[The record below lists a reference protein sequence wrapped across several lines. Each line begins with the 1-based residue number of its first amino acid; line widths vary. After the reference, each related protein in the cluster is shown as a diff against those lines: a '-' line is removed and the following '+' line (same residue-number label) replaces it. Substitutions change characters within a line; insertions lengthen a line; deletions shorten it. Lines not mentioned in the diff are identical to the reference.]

1 MTTAATDTEAAAGTT
16 AAGPADLA
24 DAPADLAGAPDAP
37 GARTPVLVRM
47 GFRFSADGTRLACL
61 AADSRHRWHVES
73 WVLTADGPRRLS
85 RWPHPGEATYSTV
98 LPLEGGRVLL
108 SRHRQGAQ
116 VLDLLDAR
124 GGVAASASWTE
135 RPLRLLVGAGGG
147 YAVGSDPDGR
157 TTVHRFPAG
166 GAAPR
171 ALVTVP
177 GRLSGGVPYGRWLL
191 FTRVDGGHAEPVAVD
206 PDAGTV
212 TALRLPGLT
221 GSARLLAAGGGSLLL
236 AAGDGPRPRLALA
249 AAAGEVP
256 VRVLPETSPL
266 AALPGTA
273 HPVALDPTGRFA
285 AHVGVRGARSA
296 LVLHDWTRD
305 RVHEADLPAGVLSPV
320 AAWGARGLWLPLA
333 TPLHPALPC
342 WLSPADLAPE
352 TPESPEAP
360 EPVGRGA
367 ATPRVGRRAA
377 RAGRGGP
384 GVPGAPWAPRVR
396 VPAVS
401 GDARAAHP
409 GRLES
414 LPGARGPVEAVV
426 HGPAWAHAERV
437 VIALHGGPN
446 SRWSLG
452 YEPLFQALA
461 AEGVAVVAPNQRGS
475 TGYGAAYTLATVGDW
490 GGPDLDDVLAVAAH
504 LRAGRP
510 AGAPA
515 PALFGISYG
524 AWLAVLAATAEPGGW
539 SGCAA
544 VAPFLSGARLHA
556 DGGPGVRDM
565 VERLG
570 GDSPRSAARDLERLA
585 PRLATPLLLV
595 HGRHD
600 ETVPVAHSRLL
611 AAAAGAP
618 GTVGSRCA
626 ADPHAAPGSRCA
638 ADPHAAPGAAGSAV
652 RAPVRLIELPD
663 RGHAALGLSPDD
675 PVLAEVVAF
684 LRAAAVPPPRDSVPP
699 AASASS
705 KRAGGH
711 GTGGSNPPG
720 PTYR

>member
-1 MTTAATDTEAAAGTT
+1 MTAAATAAEAAAGTRA
-16 AAGPADLA
+16 AAGPADLTG
-24 DAPADLAGAPDAP
+24 APGSPDVPDAP
-37 GARTPVLVRM
+37 DTRTQVLVRM

-73 WVLTADGPRRLS
+73 WVLEPDGPRRLS

-98 LPLEGGRVLL
+98 LPLEGGRLLL

-124 GGVAASASWTE
+124 GGVAASASWTG

-147 YAVGSDPDGR
+147 YAVGADADGR
-157 TTVHRFPAG
+157 TTVHRFPEG
-166 GAAPR
+166 GAAPQ
-171 ALVTVP
+171 ALVTVR
-177 GRLSGGVPYGRWLL
+177 GRLSGGVPYGRRLL
-191 FTRVDGGHAEPVAVD
+191 FTRVEGGIAVPVAVD

-212 TALRLPGLT
+212 TALPFPGLT

-249 AAAGEVP
+249 AAAGEAP
-256 VRVLPETSPL
+256 VRMLPDTSPL

-296 LVLHDWTRD
+296 LVLHDWTLD

-320 AAWGARGLWLPLA
+320 AAWGTRGLWLPLA
-333 TPLHPALPC
+333 TSLHPAVPC
-342 WLSPADLAPE
+342 WFPPADPAPHAPGAPE
-352 TPESPEAP
+352 GSEPA
-360 EPVGRGA
+360 EPVGRE
-367 ATPRVGRRAA
+367 AA
-377 RAGRGGP
+377 RAGSGGP
-384 GVPGAPWAPRVR
+384 AAPGAPWSPRVR
-396 VPAVS
+396 VPAV
-401 GDARAAHP
+401 GGDDARAAHP

-414 LPGARGPVEAVV
+414 LPGAQGPVEAVV

-515 PALFGISYG
+515 PALFGVSYG

-585 PRLATPLLLV
+585 PRLSTPLLLV

-611 AAAAGAP
+611 AAA
-618 GTVGSRCA
+618 VA
-626 ADPHAAPGSRCA
+626 AAH
-638 ADPHAAPGAAGSAV
+638 GAAGSPYAAGPTAAPRAAGPAV

-663 RGHAALGLSPDD
+663 RGHAALGLSPAD
-675 PVLAEVVAF
+675 PVLAEVVGF

-699 AASASS
+699 GASASG
-705 KRAGGH
+705 RAGGH
-711 GTGGSNPPG
+711 GTGGSNPPE
-720 PTYR
+720 PKYR